1 MNEYEMII
9 EGMHFGVSKHLF
21 DKHFTILWANDYA
34 YGLTGYTKDEFY
46 LKYRN
51 RVDEYYRKDSET
63 FDYMSS
69 VIEGSWKKQKEG
81 YLFECPV
88 KPKRGKTVWL
98 AMNGRFSGE
107 TYRGVPL
114 IWNVFYD
121 ITDIRRSRKELEEK
135 SELLISELQK
145 VEQMKQ
151 WLTCFVSELN
161 EDVHSMANIIG
172 GLSDV
177 AVLSLNDP
185 KRCEACL
192 KEITVTSRQLRKKVC
207 GASRNFQQEAGLE
220 YEV

>member
-1 MNEYEMII
+1 MII

-21 DKHFTILWANDYA
+21 DRHFTILWANDYA

-51 RVDEYYRKDSET
+51 RGDEYYRKDRET

-69 VIEGSWKKQKEG
+69 VIEEAWKKQKVG
-81 YLFECPV
+81 CRFECPV
-88 KPKRGKTVWL
+88 KPKRGRTIWL

-107 TYRGVPL
+107 TCWGDPL
-114 IWNVFYD
+114 IWNVFY
-121 ITDIRRSRKELEEK
+121 
-135 SELLISELQK
+135 
-145 VEQMKQ
+145 
-151 WLTCFVSELN
+151 
-161 EDVHSMANIIG
+161 SMANIIG